1 MTLWIILALMT
12 GLAVFAV
19 LWPLSRKTRIQQS
32 SGDIA
37 VYRDQLDEIERDRAA
52 GLIGLPEAEAARIEV
67 SRRLLAAA
75 EAVAQDKP
83 QADGGRRRRVA
94 ALVALVGVPL
104 SAIAIYLSI
113 GAPGLPGQPL
123 AARLSAP
130 PENRSIETLVAQVE
144 AHLERNPTDARGWE
158 VLAPVYMR
166 LGRFADAVKARRN
179 ALRLDAPTAGREADL
194 GEALTAQANG
204 VVTAEAR
211 AAFDRALAL
220 DRKDFRARFFSG
232 LAAEQDG
239 QRTRAASIWRQLI
252 EDAPHDA
259 GWIDYV
265 RQALARV
272 EDAPS
277 VAATM
282 SPKPEDYAAA
292 AELSDEQRKDMARG
306 MVERLAER
314 LKRDGA
320 DVDGWARLV
329 RSYAV
334 LGEPEKARSAALD
347 ARRALEGDPAK
358 MRRFDEL
365 LKDSRF

>member
-12 GLAVFAV
+12 GLAIFVV
-19 LWPLSRKTRIQQS
+19 VWPLRHKAHIQP
-32 SGDIA
+32 SGGDVA

-52 GLIGLPEAEAARIEV
+52 GFIGLAEAEAARIEV
-67 SRRLLAAA
+67 SRRLLSAADA
-75 EAVAQDKP
+75 AAQDKP
-83 QADGGRRRRVA
+83 QADGGWRRRVA

-104 SAIAIYLSI
+104 GAIAIYLSL
-113 GAPGLPGQPL
+113 GAPDLPGQPL
-123 AARLSAP
+123 AARLAAP
-130 PENRSIETLVAQVE
+130 PEKRSIETLVAQVE

-179 ALRLDAPTAGREADL
+179 VLRLDAPTASREADL

-204 VVTAEAR
+204 IVTAEAKS
-211 AAFDRALAL
+211 AFERALAL
-220 DRKDFRARFFSG
+220 DRNDFRARFFSG

-272 EDAPS
+272 DDASS
-277 VAATM
+277 VAATAT
-282 SPKPEDYAAA
+282 PKPEDYAAA

-306 MVERLAER
+306 MVDRLAER
-314 LKRDGA
+314 LKRDGS

-329 RSYAV
+329 RSYTV

-347 ARRALEGDPAK
+347 ARRALEGSPAK
-358 MRRFDEL
+358 IQRLDEL
-365 LKDSRF
+365 LKESRF